1 MNGIL
6 PLYKPRGM
14 TSHDCDAQL
23 RRLFHTRRVGHG
35 GTLDPNVDGVLPIC
49 IGTATKVVDYLVA
62 GGKTYQG
69 EVTLGFATTTEDL
82 DGEVVEKTPLTA
94 GFSTAQIDAQMQTF
108 IGTITQIPPMFSA
121 VKVKGRRLYDYARA
135 GETVERPQ
143 RQVTLTD
150 FKRLNEPE
158 FDAVAGTQ
166 KFRFEV
172 SCSKGTYVRTLAV
185 DLGRKLGVAAVMS
198 ALTRVQSGGFTLA
211 DTIDLDTV
219 AKLST
224 EDKLATIL
232 RPMETALSAYP
243 QVELTAEQWTKVQ
256 NGAFLP
262 RAELTQLDEVI
273 ALVYDQKIKAL
284 YRPHPEY
291 PHLFQP
297 VKMFLANE

>member
-158 FDAVAGTQ
+158 FDAVTGTQ

-219 AKLST
+219 AKLSA

-243 QVELTAEQWTKVQ
+243 QVELTAEQWAKVQ
-256 NGAFLP
+256 NGVFLP

-284 YRPHPEY
+284 YQPHPEY

>member
-23 RRLFHTRRVGHG
+23 RHLFHTRRVGHG

-62 GGKTYQG
+62 SGKTYQG

-82 DGEVVEKTPLTA
+82 DGEVVDKTRLKTA
-94 GFSTAQIDAQMQTF
+94 FSNAQIDQHMKAF
-108 IGTITQIPPMFSA
+108 VGDITQIPPMFSA
-121 VKVKGRRLYDYARA
+121 VKVNGRRLYDYARA

-143 RQVTLTD
+143 RQVTITA
-150 FKRLNEPE
+150 FKRLGEPQ
-158 FDAVAGTQ
+158 FDSASGTQ

-198 ALTRVQSGGFTLA
+198 ELTRVQSGGFTLA
-211 DTIDLDTV
+211 DTVDLATV
-219 AKLST
+219 TKLS
-224 EDKLATIL
+224 ATNQLMTVL

-243 QVELTAEQWTKVQ
+243 QVELTADQWDKVQ
-256 NGAFLP
+256 HGAFLLG
-262 RAELTQLDEVI
+262 AELTPLTEAV
-273 ALVYDQKIKAL
+273 ALVYAGKIKAL
-284 YRPHPEY
+284 YQPAVEY

-297 VKMFLANE
+297 VKMFLSND

>member
-82 DGEVVEKTPLTA
+82 DGEVFEKTPLTA
-94 GFSTAQIDAQMQTF
+94 AFSTAQIDAQMQTF

-219 AKLST
+219 AKLSA

-243 QVELTAEQWTKVQ
+243 QVELTAEQWAKVQ

>member
-219 AKLST
+219 AKLSA

-243 QVELTAEQWTKVQ
+243 QVELTAEQWAKVQ
-256 NGAFLP
+256 NGAFLL

>member
-150 FKRLNEPE
+150 FKRLNQPE

-219 AKLST
+219 AKLSA

-232 RPMETALSAYP
+232 RPMETALSAYL
-243 QVELTAEQWTKVQ
+243 QVELTAEQWAKVQ

>member
-23 RRLFHTRRVGHG
+23 RHLFHTRRVGHG

-62 GGKTYQG
+62 SGKTYRG

-82 DGEVVEKTPLTA
+82 DGEVVTTTPLATA
-94 GFSTAQIDAQMQTF
+94 FSAAEIDQQLAAF
-108 IGTITQIPPMFSA
+108 IGSITQIPPMFSA

-135 GETVERPQ
+135 GETVERPH
-143 RQVTLTD
+143 RQVTITT
-150 FKRLNEPE
+150 FKRLSEPE
-158 FDAVAGTQ
+158 FDRAAGTE

-211 DTIDLDTV
+211 DTVDLDTV
-219 AKLST
+219 AQ
-224 EDKLATIL
+224 LAASGKIMTVL
-232 RPMETALSAYP
+232 RPLESALSDYP
-243 QVELTAEQWTKVQ
+243 QVELTSEQWDKVQ
-256 NGAFLP
+256 HGAFLP
-262 RAELTQLDEVI
+262 RAELTALNEVI
-273 ALVYDQKIKAL
+273 ALVYAGKIKAL
-284 YRPHPEY
+284 YRPHSEY

-297 VKMFLANE
+297 EKMFLAND